1 MFGLNTTTIDL
12 IALLI
17 ALIVILYVSITKK
30 LFEKGADEYQA
41 LWLCRIP
48 LAHLVWSFGFGLL
61 AFMNNKKH

>member
-41 LWLCRIP
+41 L
-48 LAHLVWSFGFGLL
+48 
-61 AFMNNKKH
+61 